1 MTHAPSFTATSARG
15 SSRVDAV
22 LDLLADLVAERVIAR
37 LGEVPQGGHEYY
49 DQRLNPLG
57 KRRFLEAARRGAF
70 PSTKQGKL
78 VLARRTDVDAWIASG
93 KRDARVSTASTAEG
107 DALSDED
114 LMAASG
120 IVLTPPRQ
128 NKPR

>member
-1 MTHAPSFTATSARG
+1 MTHTPSLTASSARV
-15 SSRVDAV
+15 SRRVDDV

-57 KRRFLEAARRGAF
+57 RRRFLEAARRGAF

-78 VLARRTDVDAWIASG
+78 VLARRADVDAWIASS
-93 KRDARVSTASTAEG
+93 KRDTQVSTASTAEG

-114 LMAASG
+114 LLAASG
-120 IVLTPPRQ
+120 VVLAPPRR
-128 NKPR
+128 NNPR